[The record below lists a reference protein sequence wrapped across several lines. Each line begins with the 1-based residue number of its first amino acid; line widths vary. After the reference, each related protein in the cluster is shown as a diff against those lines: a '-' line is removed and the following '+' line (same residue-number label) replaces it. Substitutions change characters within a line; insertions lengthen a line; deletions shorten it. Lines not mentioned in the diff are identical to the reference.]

1 MIAIVLLKSASD
13 SHKYNI
19 FSPFLK
25 TFCLIGN
32 LSAKDLLTKF
42 AAS

>member
-32 LSAKDLLTKF
+32 VSAKDLLTKF